1 MNLTRLKSFLLLTFL
16 GLSQLLFG
24 QQKDWKYYYTKAE
37 ITSFYSA
44 TVLNGFYDLKLP
56 YLYLDSASIAL
67 QFCQNPSEIQEAK
80 VKIAQ
85 LKSEMDISTS
95 IAEDN
100 MNYRYPA
107 FSLMSGHRPEFNTV
121 DDAEEAL
128 IESVI
133 DKALNTA
140 DPLLK
145 GMLKDN
151 PHFLLFNIQPYNE
164 TLYTVGLDYFGVHTP
179 FYAIRLHELKSI
191 LGEKGYE
198 RLKANTLDSA
208 DYATIMG
215 FYNIDRMILLTVRD
229 NGSGMPGMFYKGITF
244 QTIQMPK
251 AKPNYVSYFEGFRID
266 KSGSATNA
274 KLIYILN
281 TLIILIL
288 LLALSCIK
296 IQRKPFRTSFFLTK
310 EMIKSLALL
319 VSGSILAVYLSYN
332 ASSFLETDINQFHG
346 ELQAKAWVWYQIL
359 MPSILSIVVTY
370 LLQYKFSKEVVNSSS
385 GFARILYVSFLFPT
399 VLISYFEYY
408 AELFPTSF
416 IKYIVI
422 APAIMFIP
430 CSILGGNLL
439 NAIFKKEKWQLSALS
454 LWSVSVLLWFVSIWC
469 DLRDLEIQS
478 LILVAIASALS
489 WAGLYIKSKVK
500 SGHTEASTFTQFD
513 FGLLNPASYFEQGL
527 NNIEAK
533 NSINDFIQNDA
544 GLVFHLH
551 GELGMGKSRFIK
563 ELMNSSKNEKVF
575 YYGDCNEFIE
585 GSAQLYEPF
594 FNAYCQHSGFVGS
607 LPKGFFV
614 DRSGI
619 GKNLSKAVSMVG
631 SASPIDV
638 GAVLNIEG
646 DGATRSLQEISSELI
661 EQLITRFTEHNLQ
674 KQILIIDDCQWMD
687 QGTEELLLAFI
698 KQIKLRSK
706 FTKQF
711 KIILV
716 SETAFDQNSIFAKLL
731 EDTELLSVIK
741 YELKMTDHMA
751 FVAAVINS
759 TNFRI
764 YNDDDQIF
772 TFASILKNHLN
783 QLCEEETKRAGFTP
797 GDFFGYLAAME
808 QKGYLKI
815 DSGVLR
821 LSGEVP
827 TIEDINLK
835 SGKSKLMSNAIDT
848 LNNED
853 QLLLESA
860 SYCGFKF
867 DAEVL
872 AKIWNDDVIQI
883 IQRLEKLE
891 KAGFVIDLSEE
902 DNLYSFKDKELH
914 KIIRTR
920 FNKNEETDQNMRQLV
935 IEYQK
940 RIIESIIN
948 KGEQYIQS
956 LDIEILQSVIERCFK
971 YDKIES
977 IKKHTPLIGLYAA
990 MKYVQVGKINK
1001 GAETLLKIYSMIGQI
1016 SSNQKNVIVKIL
1028 SSAGEVAELSDFD
1041 LSVDKWTGNIET
1053 QGKTKSEKIAFIDD
1067 LLNRLRPKQDDNT
1080 EDFETL
1086 LHVLLR
1092 DIYKRSKRSINNGDA
1107 INPQLNNRL
1116 TKIQALIDVVQNADN
1131 QLRIA
1136 FYLHLINGVESEVLE
1151 TMYQKAIS
1159 QSSFKLAGEISRH
1172 IALINAHS
1180 PQKQLNYIYLSL
1192 RLTSG
1197 VTDAKALS
1205 IGNVEITEPMVRQLI
1220 IELIEKSNLNTKKAL
1235 DLNYSISRVR
1245 DYCFNMAKTLG
1256 DAYYEHCI
1264 FYCDLAYNLS
1274 KKLNDDS
1281 GFEKAIRYKGAALYH
1296 LKRFEDSIK
1305 VYYYD
1310 YFEWLI
1316 TKTKQ
1321 KDRFTYIIEG
1331 VSLNCIALSDFSIFE
1346 TVKKELY
1353 EHLMYISNEM
1363 QNNVIKDSL
1372 FDKSKLLKDIFP
1384 NYQKNNETDSTE
1396 SNDNIN
1402 NSIKEILN
1410 LLICIVHADDN
1421 VDASERHDL
1430 TESAIALAHYLN
1442 LPHQHINTL
1451 SDEVFKSVADA
1462 SETERLSSFEA
1473 SCHWLKNNESIHF
1486 TKAVLQL
1493 CWDMINADGFV
1504 SKEEQKYIQSALNI
1518 LST

>member
-1 MNLTRLKSFLLLTFL
+1 MKLLRLKSI
-16 GLSQLLFG
+16 LLFTLLSLSKLVLAE
-24 QQKDWKYYYTKAE
+24 QKDWKYYYTKAE

-56 YLYLDSASIAL
+56 KLYLDSASHAL

-80 VKIAQ
+80 AKIAQ
-85 LKSEMDISTS
+85 LKSEMDISTG

-151 PHFLLFNIQPYNE
+151 PHFLLFNIQPYDE

-179 FYAIRLHELKSI
+179 FYAIRLHELENI

-296 IQRKPFRTSFFLTK
+296 IQTKPFRTSFFLTK
-310 EMIKSLALL
+310 EMLKSLALL

-346 ELQAKAWVWYQIL
+346 ELHAKAWVLYQIL
-359 MPSILSIVVTY
+359 MPSILSIIVTY

-454 LWSVSVLLWFVSIWC
+454 LWSVSVILWFVSIWC
-469 DLRDLEIQS
+469 DLRDWDFES

-489 WAGLYIKSKVK
+489 WAGLYIKSHVK
-500 SGHTEASTFTQFD
+500 SSNTEASAFNQFD

-551 GELGMGKSRFIK
+551 GELGMGKSRLIK
-563 ELMNSSKNEKVF
+563 ELMNSSNNEHVF
-575 YYGDCNEFIE
+575 YFGDCNEFIE

-614 DRSGI
+614 DRSGL

-638 GAVLNIEG
+638 GAVLNIED

-661 EQLITRFTEHNLQ
+661 EQLITRFTEHKLQ

-687 QGTEELLLAFI
+687 QGTEELLVAFI

-711 KIILV
+711 KIVLV
-716 SETAFDQNSIFAKLL
+716 SESQFDQNSIFAKLL
-731 EDTELLSVIK
+731 QDTELLSVTDF
-741 YELKMTDHMA
+741 ELKMIDHMA
-751 FVAAVINS
+751 FVANVINS
-759 TNFRI
+759 SNFKI
-764 YNDDDQIF
+764 YNNDEQLF
-772 TFASILKNHLN
+772 SFASVLKNHLN
-783 QLCEEETKRAGFTP
+783 QLCEEETKRTGFTP

-827 TIEDINLK
+827 SIEDINLK

-848 LNNED
+848 LNNDD

-860 SYCGFKF
+860 AYCGFKF

-872 AKIWNDDVIQI
+872 AKIWNKDVIEI
-883 IQRLEKLE
+883 IQNLERLE

-920 FNKNEETDQNMRQLV
+920 FNKDEDTDQNMRQLV

-940 RIIESIIN
+940 RIIESIIK

-956 LDIEILQSVIERCFK
+956 LDIEILQSAIERCFK

-1001 GAETLLKIYSMIGQI
+1001 GAETLLKVYPMIGQI
-1016 SSNQKNVIVKIL
+1016 NSNQKHIIVKIL
-1028 SSAGEVAELSDFD
+1028 SAAGEVADLSDFD
-1041 LSVDKWTGNIET
+1041 LSVDKWTGNAET
-1053 QGKTKSEKIAFIDD
+1053 QAKAQAEKIAFIDD
-1067 LLNRLRPKQDDNT
+1067 LLNRIRPKQDDNT
-1080 EDFETL
+1080 DDFETL

-1092 DIYKRSKRSINNGDA
+1092 DIYKRNRTQDTA
-1107 INPQLNNRL
+1107 IKQQLNNRL
-1116 TKIQALIDVVQNADN
+1116 NRIQALTDAVQNADN

-1136 FYLHLINGVESEVLE
+1136 FYLHLIKGVESEVLE
-1151 TMYQKAIS
+1151 SMYQNALT

-1180 PQKQLNYIYLSL
+1180 PQKQLNYTYLAL
-1192 RLTSG
+1192 LLTSG
-1197 VTDAKALS
+1197 VTDTNALS
-1205 IGNVEITEPMVRQLI
+1205 LGNTEITEVMVRQLI
-1220 IELIEKSNLNTKKAL
+1220 IELIEKSNLNTQKAL

-1256 DAYYEHCI
+1256 DAYYEHCV

-1274 KKLNDDS
+1274 KKLNDER
-1281 GFEKAIRYKGAALYH
+1281 GFEMAISYKGAALYH
-1296 LKRFEDSIK
+1296 LKRYEDSIK
-1305 VYYYD
+1305 VYYHD

-1316 TKTKQ
+1316 TKTKE
-1321 KDRFTYIIEG
+1321 KDRFNYIIEG
-1331 VSLNCIALSDFSIFE
+1331 IGLNCLALNDFSIYE

-1353 EHLMYISNEM
+1353 EHLMYISNNM
-1363 QNNVIKDSL
+1363 QNQVLEHSL
-1372 FDKSKLLKDIFP
+1372 FDKSKLLRDILP
-1384 NYQKNNETDSTE
+1384 NNQQNNATDTAE
-1396 SNDNIN
+1396 SNDNNN

-1410 LLICIVHADDN
+1410 LLICIAHADGN

-1442 LPHQHINTL
+1442 LPHQHIKTM
-1451 SDEVFKSVADA
+1451 SDSVFTTVANA
-1462 SETERLSSFEA
+1462 SENDRLKGFEG
-1473 SCHWLKNNESIHF
+1473 SCHWLKANESVHF

-1493 CWDMINADGFV
+1493 CWDMVNADGIV
-1504 SKEEQKYIQSALNI
+1504 TTEEQKYIQSAQSI
-1518 LST
+1518 LKA